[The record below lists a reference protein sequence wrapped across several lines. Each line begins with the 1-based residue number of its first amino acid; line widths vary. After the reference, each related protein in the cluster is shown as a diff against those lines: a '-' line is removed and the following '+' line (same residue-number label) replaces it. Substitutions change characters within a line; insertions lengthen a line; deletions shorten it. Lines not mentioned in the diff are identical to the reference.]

1 MININFLVVT
11 YIVSLF
17 VDWVFQWQWQATN
30 KSKWGKNDNK
40 IKSALAVTTHSLIY
54 AMLTTL
60 VSLILI
66 NQLNKFL
73 IVFIVLFIS
82 HIIIDTRIP
91 VKYIMRFKGL
101 TWNEIYDY
109 QNYGFMHIGI
119 DHRLH
124 EVTILILSIF
134 V

>member
-1 MININFLVVT
+1 MINVNFLVVT
-11 YIVSLF
+11 YFVSLF
-17 VDWVFQWQWQATN
+17 IDWVFQWQWQAIN
-30 KSKWGKNDNK
+30 KSKWGKDDNK
-40 IKSALAVTTHSLIY
+40 IKSGLAVTSHSLIY
-54 AMLTTL
+54 AILTAL
-60 VSLILI
+60 ISLILI
-66 NQLNKFL
+66 NQLNNFL

-101 TWNEIYDY
+101 TWDEIYDY
-109 QNYGFMHIGI
+109 QNYGFMHVGI

-124 EVTILILSIF
+124 EITILILSIF